1 MSIKIKH
8 NKALDL
14 KIPEFTCDGSLGDHL
29 NNYDM
34 LKFLNGYRFSAF
46 IGKPGSGKTSL
57 LVSFLT
63 GKKDKKVFRN
73 VFDHVLLV
81 MPSSSRNSMK
91 KNIFKKHHEDKMFD
105 ELSFGTI
112 ANIHDKLLKASS
124 ENENTL
130 LILDDVGASLKN
142 IEIQKILKEI
152 IYNRRHLKVHIVIL
166 LQSFISCP
174 LEVRKLLNNIFMFK
188 PSKIEFENLFNEL
201 FETKKDLALDIMNI
215 AYNKPHQYLMLN
227 VDSQR
232 MFRGFDEIIVDN
244 EDSEN

>member
-1 MSIKIKH
+1 MIKIKH

-63 GKKDKKVFRN
+63 GKKDRKVFRN

-91 KNIFKKHHEDKMFD
+91 KNIFKKHHED
-105 ELSFGTI
+105 I
-112 ANIHDKLLKASS
+112 
-124 ENENTL
+124 
-130 LILDDVGASLKN
+130 
-142 IEIQKILKEI
+142 
-152 IYNRRHLKVHIVIL
+152 
-166 LQSFISCP
+166 
-174 LEVRKLLNNIFMFK
+174 
-188 PSKIEFENLFNEL
+188 
-201 FETKKDLALDIMNI
+201 
-215 AYNKPHQYLMLN
+215 
-227 VDSQR
+227 
-232 MFRGFDEIIVDN
+232 
-244 EDSEN
+244 